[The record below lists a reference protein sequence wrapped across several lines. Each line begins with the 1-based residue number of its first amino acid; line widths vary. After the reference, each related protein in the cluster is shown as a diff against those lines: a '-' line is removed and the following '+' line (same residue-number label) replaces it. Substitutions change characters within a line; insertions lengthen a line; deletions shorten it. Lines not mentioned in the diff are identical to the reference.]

1 MKGDF
6 HQTKGTDGFYRIAV
20 EGEKGNPGE
29 SGASAYEIWLALGNK
44 GTEED
49 FIKSLKG
56 EKGDKGDDGVSGKW
70 GYITGDISSQK
81 DLQEALAGKADVAT
95 TLGGYGITDAYTK
108 TEIDAKVSR
117 VYHYKGTV
125 SAYAD
130 LPSSGQEVGD
140 VWNIET
146 ADSAHGIKAGDNV
159 AWTGIA
165 WDSLSGIVDLTP
177 FALKAEAGTD
187 HNHDNKYLSL
197 ENGGTIANGGIKLK
211 QPGEEFVGR
220 FRTYNGTTSGIY
232 SNAIGQFASAEG
244 PHSVAIGFYS
254 KAIEH
259 GEVSIGGETRVNV
272 RVAKNE
278 IVTVT
283 TESISTEVPIVEQ
296 GEKLSDKYAA
306 KSHTHSVSE
315 ISGLESMASGGVE
328 EFSDASKEWSASD
341 IGKIFIYKGLTQGK
355 FINGRLYQCLKYTH
369 VISSGASEAYLMLT
383 LSQTTSDTFVN
394 ALAGRYDLTSGTVGT
409 TNAVFTN
416 SNGAEVYYNST
427 QSRWAIRYQTSTE
440 AFILQSG
447 GPDGDYQC
455 WDYETSV
462 SITATKYE
470 TAGGD
475 PVTED
480 RYCAVIIDTS
490 PVPIIESTG
499 DLTVYPGISYKLNLS
514 GDVTLSADGGVEGMS
529 GECEIYI
536 STSTYSVTAGTNI
549 TFVDTLFSNT
559 TNHCVI
565 KWDGESAKLYVCEVR

>member
-6 HQTKGTDGFYRIAV
+6 HQTKGTDGFYRIAA

-29 SGASAYEIWLALGNK
+29 SGASAYEIWLSLGNK

-56 EKGDKGDDGVSGKW
+56 EKGDKGADGVSGKW
-70 GYITGDISSQK
+70 GDITGDISSQK
-81 DLQEALAGKADVAT
+81 DLHEALAGKADVAT

-146 ADSAHGIKAGDNV
+146 ADSTHGIKAGDNV

-177 FALKAEAGTD
+177 FALKAEASTD
-187 HNHDNKYLSL
+187 HNHDGKYIPVTGCPLTNFSVEGKRADGSSIGTERIKYWVEDRTDHPVDNLAIKAHRLYIRSGEVVFTAKPLLGGRAANQAGGFVVSDLST
-197 ENGGTIANGGIKLK
+197 GDIKS
-211 QPGEEFVGR
+211 PGEF
-220 FRTYNGTTSGIY
+220 I
-232 SNAIGQFASAEG
+232 EG
-244 PHSVAIGFYS
+244 D
-254 KAIEH
+254 
-259 GEVSIGGETRVNV
+259 T
-272 RVAKNE
+272 
-278 IVTVT
+278 
-283 TESISTEVPIVEQ
+283 
-296 GEKLSDKYAA
+296 KLSDKYAA

-328 EFSDASKEWSASD
+328 EFSDASKQWSESD

-355 FINGRLYQCLKYTH
+355 FINGRLYHCLKYTH

-383 LSQTTSDTFVN
+383 LSQTTSETFVN

-409 TNAVFTN
+409 TDAVYAN

-427 QSRWAIRYQTSTE
+427 NSRWAIRYQTSTE
-440 AFILQSG
+440 AFIVQSG
-447 GPDGDYQC
+447 GPEGDYVC
-455 WDYETSV
+455 RDYETSV

-475 PVTED
+475 PVTEE

-514 GDVTLSADGGVEGMS
+514 GDVTLSADGGVEGMG

>member
-6 HQTKGTDGFYRIAV
+6 HQTKGTDGFYRIAA

-29 SGASAYEIWLALGNK
+29 SGASAYEIWLSLGNK

-56 EKGDKGDDGVSGKW
+56 EKGDKGDNGVSGKW
-70 GYITGDISSQK
+70 GDITGDISSQK

-146 ADSAHGIKAGDNV
+146 ADSTHGIKAGDNV

-187 HNHDNKYLSL
+187 HNHDGVYIPVSGSTTLPTKDFAIKFPYDEASADFRTGYLIGLDS
-197 ENGGTIANGGIKLK
+197 NGYINIGGSGNTDQVILNANGLIFKLAYGPKRYASFQDVGNAERARLNFSTGIFNVETGFSE
-211 QPGEEFVGR
+211 GE
-220 FRTYNGTTSGIY
+220 IL
-232 SNAIGQFASAEG
+232 
-244 PHSVAIGFYS
+244 
-254 KAIEH
+254 
-259 GEVSIGGETRVNV
+259 
-272 RVAKNE
+272 
-278 IVTVT
+278 
-283 TESISTEVPIVEQ
+283 
-296 GEKLSDKYAA
+296 LSDKYAA

-328 EFSDASKEWSASD
+328 EFSDASKQWSESD

-355 FINGRLYQCLKYTH
+355 FINGRLYHCLKYTH

-383 LSQTTSDTFVN
+383 LSQSTSEAFVN

-416 SNGAEVYYNST
+416 SNGAEVYYNPT
-427 QSRWAIRYQTSTE
+427 QSKWAIRYQTFTE
-440 AFILQSG
+440 AFVAQSG
-447 GPDGDYQC
+447 GPEGDYVC

-475 PVTED
+475 PVTEE

-514 GDVTLSADGGVEGMS
+514 GDVTLSADGGVEGMG

>member
-6 HQTKGTDGFYRIAV
+6 HQTKGTDGFYRIAA

-29 SGASAYEIWLALGNK
+29 SGASAYEIWLSLGNK

-56 EKGDKGDDGVSGKW
+56 EKGDKGADGVSGKW
-70 GYITGDISSQK
+70 GDITGDISSQK

-108 TEIDAKVSR
+108 TEISTGLDGKSDINHLHTGKYVPLNEEGQIQGSYFVRGGLSTGGNLSTNGYVNALEGYKKNGVSL
-117 VYHYKGTV
+117 
-125 SAYAD
+125 D
-130 LPSSGQEVGD
+130 
-140 VWNIET
+140 NI
-146 ADSAHGIKAGDNV
+146 
-159 AWTGIA
+159 
-165 WDSLSGIVDLTP
+165 
-177 FALKAEAGTD
+177 
-187 HNHDNKYLSL
+187 
-197 ENGGTIANGGIKLK
+197 
-211 QPGEEFVGR
+211 
-220 FRTYNGTTSGIY
+220 
-232 SNAIGQFASAEG
+232 
-244 PHSVAIGFYS
+244 
-254 KAIEH
+254 
-259 GEVSIGGETRVNV
+259 
-272 RVAKNE
+272 
-278 IVTVT
+278 
-283 TESISTEVPIVEQ
+283 
-296 GEKLSDKYAA
+296 YAA
-306 KSHTHSVSE
+306 KSHTHSTSE
-315 ISGLESMASGGVE
+315 ISGLESIASGGVE
-328 EFSDASKEWSASD
+328 EFSDASKQWSESD

-355 FINGRLYQCLKYTH
+355 FINGRLYHCLKYTH
-369 VISSGASEAYLMLT
+369 VISSGASSAYLMLT
-383 LSQTTSDTFVN
+383 LSQTETGTFEK

-409 TNAVFTN
+409 TDAVYTN

-427 QSRWAIRYQTSTE
+427 NSRWAIRYKTFTE
-440 AFILQSG
+440 AFVAQSG
-447 GPDGDYQC
+447 GPEGDYVC

-475 PVTED
+475 PVTEE

-514 GDVTLSADGGVEGMS
+514 GDVTLSADGGVEGMG

>member
-6 HQTKGTDGFYRIAV
+6 HQTKGTDGFYRIAA

-29 SGASAYEIWLALGNK
+29 SGASAYDTWLALGNK

-70 GYITGDISSQK
+70 GDITGDISSQK

-95 TLGGYGITDAYTK
+95 TLGGYGITDTYTK

-177 FALKAEAGTD
+177 FATKTELSTGLAGKSDTD
-187 HNHDNKYLSL
+187 HNHNGTYIPVTGCPLTNFSVEGKRADGSSIGTRISYKVEDRTDHPVDNLKIQTQRLYLWSNEVAFIARPIL
-197 ENGGTIANGGIKLK
+197 GGRTPTQAGGFVISDYHTGDIKS
-211 QPGEEFVGR
+211 PGEF
-220 FRTYNGTTSGIY
+220 I
-232 SNAIGQFASAEG
+232 EG
-244 PHSVAIGFYS
+244 D
-254 KAIEH
+254 
-259 GEVSIGGETRVNV
+259 T
-272 RVAKNE
+272 
-278 IVTVT
+278 
-283 TESISTEVPIVEQ
+283 
-296 GEKLSDKYAA
+296 KLSDKYAA
-306 KSHTHSVSE
+306 KSHTHSASE
-315 ISGLESMASGGVE
+315 ISGIESIASGGVE
-328 EFSDASKEWSASD
+328 EFSDYDKVWSESD

-383 LSQTTSDTFVN
+383 LSQTTSETFVN

-409 TNAVFTN
+409 TDAVFTN
-416 SNGAEVYYNST
+416 SNGAEVYYHST
-427 QSRWAIRYQTSTE
+427 NSRWAIRYQTFTE
-440 AFILQSG
+440 AFIMQSG
-447 GPDGDYQC
+447 GPEGDYVC

-514 GDVTLSADGGVEGMS
+514 GDVTLSADGGVEGMG

-536 STSTYSVTAGTNI
+536 STSTHSVTAGTNI
-549 TFVDTLFSNT
+549 TFVDSLFSNT